1 MWLHTTGVPVGHAMK
16 GALCSRVTIEVG
28 LLEKGRLTREI
39 TRARSISF
47 TNDSSFKTANIQFQ
61 FSALQAIAHAIFLPV
76 HTNVDRLPSFKTL
89 PGIYQS
95 YYCFQHYQCLLFS
108 MCNDAINLWSE
119 SRGQRGQKMKKKHVS
134 WILSIVL
141 SRFLRLIVVCW
152 NNPEKYLISQCRSIG
167 FQSLLPGCIESV
179 RRCFCETRPLKTPG
193 YFGNSDT
200 VSAALCWHCWGY
212 LPWMA
217 NLMQH
222 GSVHTSPLVWQ
233 ERDVS
238 NYAPSYTGELNTT
251 RLLYPKERYS
261 NRSNWGYQ
269 LVA

>member
-108 MCNDAINLWSE
+108 MCNDAINL
-119 SRGQRGQKMKKKHVS
+119 
-134 WILSIVL
+134 
-141 SRFLRLIVVCW
+141 
-152 NNPEKYLISQCRSIG
+152 
-167 FQSLLPGCIESV
+167 
-179 RRCFCETRPLKTPG
+179 
-193 YFGNSDT
+193 
-200 VSAALCWHCWGY
+200 
-212 LPWMA
+212 
-217 NLMQH
+217 
-222 GSVHTSPLVWQ
+222 
-233 ERDVS
+233 
-238 NYAPSYTGELNTT
+238 
-251 RLLYPKERYS
+251 
-261 NRSNWGYQ
+261 
-269 LVA
+269 